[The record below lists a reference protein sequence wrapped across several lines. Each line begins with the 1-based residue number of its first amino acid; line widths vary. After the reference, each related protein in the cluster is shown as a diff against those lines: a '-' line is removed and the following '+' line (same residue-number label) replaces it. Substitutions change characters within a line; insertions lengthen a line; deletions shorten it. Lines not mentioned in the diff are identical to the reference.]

1 MMERENPMKI
11 NPEKIWARSLAAMA
25 IGAATVALAGCS
37 LLGQVGGG
45 TGTDDGGTGE
55 GTDTDAFSIKVGDC
69 LNDASVAEEVTSVPV
84 IECSEAHDSEAYA
97 SIIMP
102 DGDFPGD
109 DAVTTAAEDGC
120 LAEFEGYVGIPY
132 EESALEISYYFPTE
146 ASWGNGDRE
155 ILCTVYDPNG
165 QSTGSAQGTSK

>member
-1 MMERENPMKI
+1 MKI
-11 NPEKIWARSLAAMA
+11 NPDKIWARSLTALA

-37 LLGQVGGG
+37 LLGQVTGGG
-45 TGTDDGGTGE
+45 DTGGDTGTGE

-69 LNDASVAEEVTSVPV
+69 LNDASVSDEVSSVPV
-84 IECSEAHDSEAYA
+84 IACTEPHDSEAYA

-102 DGDFPGD
+102 DGDFPGE
-109 DAVTTAAEDGC
+109 DAVTSAAEDGC

-132 EESALEISYYFPTE
+132 DDSSFEVSFYFPTE
-146 ASWGNGDRE
+146 ASWGSGDRE

-165 QSTGSAQGTSK
+165 QTTGSAKGSNK